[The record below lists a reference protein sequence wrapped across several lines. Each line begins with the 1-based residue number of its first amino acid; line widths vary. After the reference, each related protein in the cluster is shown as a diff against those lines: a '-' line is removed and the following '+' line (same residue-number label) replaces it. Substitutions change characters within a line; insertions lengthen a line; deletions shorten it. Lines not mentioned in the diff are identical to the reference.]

1 MFKFLK
7 EKIGNW
13 ARKLSEEVKK
23 EPEEIKIKKISKK
36 KPEKEKK
43 EEGKRKRSEEEIKEE
58 RKISA
63 HIHEDIQKEQ
73 KRKEEELKELEKK
86 KGFFEKISEKFGSI
100 IISEEEF
107 KKYSE
112 EFESLLL
119 ENNVALEVAEK
130 ILKEFGE
137 RTIGKEMQKK
147 EVYFYIKNSLKE
159 VIGNILI
166 DSFDSVEKIKEK
178 KEGPYVIL
186 FCGINGTGKTTTIA
200 KVASLLKKMEISC
213 VIAAADTFR
222 AASIE
227 QIKNHGEKI
236 SIKVISGQYGSDPA
250 SVAFD
255 AIKYA
260 KKNHIKCVL
269 IDTAGRMHTS
279 KNLMEEIGK
288 IARVCDPDLKIFVGE
303 STTGND
309 AVEQAKAFNN
319 QIKIDGIILTKAD
332 VDEKGGAVLS
342 VGYAT
347 KKPILYFGTGQEYDK
362 LELFDKKKFVEK
374 LGL

>member
-43 EEGKRKRSEEEIKEE
+43 KEGKRKRSEEEIKEE

-137 RTIGKEMQKK
+137 RTVGKEMQKK
-147 EVYFYIKNSLKE
+147 EVYSYIKNSLKE
-159 VIGNILI
+159 VIGKILI
-166 DSFDSVEKIKEK
+166 DPFDPVEKIKEK
-178 KEGPYVIL
+178 KEGQYIIL

-227 QIKNHGEKI
+227 QIKKHGEKI

-288 IARVCDPDLKIFVGE
+288 ITKVFDP
-303 STTGND
+303 
-309 AVEQAKAFNN
+309 
-319 QIKIDGIILTKAD
+319 
-332 VDEKGGAVLS
+332 
-342 VGYAT
+342 
-347 KKPILYFGTGQEYDK
+347 
-362 LELFDKKKFVEK
+362 
-374 LGL
+374 